1 MATDMVRIDEVQ
13 AELRRTG
20 DADVLDDL
28 SGAAMDPVIALQ
40 AVTGMKADSLLYQ
53 FKVGGTPVVGFTVK
67 GAKTLAARRG
77 GFEVHEPKIEDVIL
91 PVETGDGTWV
101 DVPAVRA
108 TVRVTDK
115 RNDTT
120 FVAAVTRPRIKVKV
134 DGSHSIDQHTEAN
147 AVSRATRNAIM
158 DHFSGVADVVKNF
171 VVEAQRQGKVY
182 VIGEADA
189 QAEEVSRA
197 IATQQAKRKAM
208 RSAPVGK
215 MGAGLFKIKVET
227 AEQEGG
233 AERGTLVRDLAA
245 FMKSRWGDLTLDQ
258 VPISDMGILEGWLQE
273 KRVQLG
279 LEVADDQASE
289 EPQQDPDQPSAEMA
303 PDDAPD
309 EEAAPEPEQKPAPAK
324 AQSAKP
330 APKPANG
337 NGGSKAADAERGL
350 F

>member
-1 MATDMVRIDEVQ
+1 MVRIDEVQ

-20 DADVLDDL
+20 DAEALDDL
-28 SGAAMDPVIALQ
+28 SGAAMDPVVALQ
-40 AVTGMKADSLLYQ
+40 AVTGMKAESLLYQ
-53 FKVGGTPVVGFTVK
+53 FNVAGAPVVGFTVK

-77 GFEVHEPKIEDVIL
+77 GFEVHEPRVEDVVI
-91 PVETGDGTWV
+91 PVDTSDGTWV

-120 FVAAVTRPRIKVKV
+120 FVASVTRPRVKV
-134 DGSHSIDQHTEAN
+134 LKDGSHRLDQHTEAN
-147 AVSRATRNAIM
+147 AVARATRNAIM
-158 DHFSGVADVVKNF
+158 DHFSGVADVVKHF
-171 VVEAQRQGKVY
+171 VVEAQKQGKVY

-197 IATQQAKRKAM
+197 ISTQQARRKAM

-215 MGAGLFKIKVET
+215 MGAGLFRVKVEA

-233 AERGTLVRDLAA
+233 IEKGRLVQDLVS

-273 KRVQLG
+273 KRMQLG
-279 LEVADDQASE
+279 LDVDEQEAEEAVTEEADLA
-289 EPQQDPDQPSAEMA
+289 ANA
-303 PDDAPD
+303 PDDAPPS
-309 EEAAPEPEQKPAPAK
+309 EPQPEKKPAPAK
-324 AQSAKP
+324 AKQAKP
-330 APKPANG
+330 TKPAETPNG
-337 NGGSKAADAERGL
+337 NGGRKAQMDDDQEAM

>member
-1 MATDMVRIDEVQ
+1 MAAATDIVRIDEVQ

-20 DADVLDDL
+20 DAEVLDDL
-28 SGAAMDPVIALQ
+28 SGAAMDPVVALQ

-77 GFEVHEPKIEDVIL
+77 GFEVHEPRVEDVVI
-91 PVETGDGTWV
+91 PVESGDGTWV

-120 FVAAVTRPRIKVKV
+120 FVASVTRPRIKVKI

-171 VVEAQRQGKVY
+171 VVEAQKQGKVY

-215 MGAGLFKIKVET
+215 MGAGLFRSKVEA

-233 AERGTLVRDLAA
+233 AEKGTLVRDLAA

-258 VPISDMGILEGWLQE
+258 MPISDMGILEGWLQE
-273 KRVQLG
+273 KRAQLG
-279 LEVADDQASE
+279 LDATPEAETDG
-289 EPQQDPDQPSAEMA
+289 EPDEQSSDPSLTDE
-303 PDDAPD
+303 PDDAPHPQPD
-309 EEAAPEPEQKPAPAK
+309 PEPEQDAEPQSKP
-324 AQSAKP
+324 
-330 APKPANG
+330 NG
-337 NGGSKAADAERGL
+337 KAATKGL
-350 F
+350 GF